1 MSSRLPLLAPLL
13 LLTAVVVLA
22 PVPGRSEPL
31 TLTSVTVE
39 LPESDNM
46 FTGPGSE
53 ALNNNC
59 LACHSAGMV
68 LNQPALPKA
77 TWQAVVAKMIHIYKA
92 PVAENEVGPIVDY
105 LAGLKPAN

>member
-1 MSSRLPLLAPLL
+1 MSSRFLPLL
-13 LLTAVVVLA
+13 LLTAVVLA
-22 PVPGRSEPL
+22 PMPGHSEPPL

-92 PVAENEVGPIVDY
+92 PVEEKDVGPLVDY
-105 LAGLKPAN
+105 LAGIKPAN

>member
-1 MSSRLPLLAPLL
+1 MSSRFLPLL
-13 LLTAVVVLA
+13 LLTAVILA
-22 PVPGRSEPL
+22 PAPGHSEPPL

-92 PVAENEVGPIVDY
+92 PVEEKDVGPIVDY
-105 LAGLKPAN
+105 LAGIKPAN

>member
-1 MSSRLPLLAPLL
+1 MSTKLPALL
-13 LLTAVVVLA
+13 LLTAVLLA
-22 PVPGRSEPL
+22 PVPGHGGSPL

-68 LNQPALPKA
+68 LNQPALPRA

-92 PVAENEVGPIVDY
+92 PVEEKDVGPIVDY
-105 LAGLKPAN
+105 LAAIKPAN

>member
-1 MSSRLPLLAPLL
+1 MSSKSPLL
-13 LLTAVVVLA
+13 LLLLAVVLT

-31 TLTSVTVE
+31 TLSSVTVE

-77 TWQAVVAKMIHIYKA
+77 TWQAVVAKMIHVYKA
-92 PVAENEVGPIVDY
+92 PVEEKDVGPIVDY
-105 LAGLKPAN
+105 LAGIKPAN

>member
-1 MSSRLPLLAPLL
+1 MSSKCVCPLL
-13 LLTAVVVLA
+13 LLTAVVLA
-22 PVPGRSEPL
+22 PVPGQSEPPL

-92 PVAENEVGPIVDY
+92 PVEEKDVGPIVDY
-105 LAGLKPAN
+105 LAGIKPAN

>member
-1 MSSRLPLLAPLL
+1 MPSRFLPLL
-13 LLTAVVVLA
+13 LLTAVVLA
-22 PVPGRSEPL
+22 PMPGHSEPPL

-92 PVAENEVGPIVDY
+92 PVEEKDVGPIVDY
-105 LAGLKPAN
+105 LAGIKPAN

>member
-1 MSSRLPLLAPLL
+1 MSSRSLAALL
-13 LLTAVVVLA
+13 LLTAVSSWRRCRARV
-22 PVPGRSEPL
+22 SPL

-68 LNQPALPKA
+68 LNQPALPRA

-92 PVAENEVGPIVDY
+92 PVEEKEVGPIVDY
-105 LAGLKPAN
+105 LAGIKPAN